1 MCMLLE
7 VFRVGGGACPRV
19 GASPLGTPNRFA
31 GLGHGVGADAF
42 CALCDFFSA
51 FCADIAGQICRPA
64 RDGHVIQQ

>member
-19 GASPLGTPNRFA
+19 GASPFVARNHFQALGR
-31 GLGHGVGADAF
+31 GVVADAF
-42 CALCDFFSA
+42 CALCAFFSV
-51 FCADIAGQICRPA
+51 FCADRAGQICRPA